1 MDTYGIPE
9 LVVSPI
15 SQVRLLEYPMLTPLL
30 LSGGGVC
37 AGRMRQFG
45 ICEAAVAGKA
55 PQQPTSSGMM
65 TWMSRDVPRP

>member
-15 SQVRLLEYPMLTPLL
+15 SQVRLLEYPMLTLAA
-30 LSGGGVC
+30 SIWGAEFAQGVC
-37 AGRMRQFG
+37 IQFG

-55 PQQPTSSGMM
+55 AAAYFFG
-65 TWMSRDVPRP
+65 V